1 MKRSYPGLGALV
13 LLAFFS
19 LSLAAPG
26 YAQTAAATTKP
37 AVPSRYEVSKE
48 VTLSA
53 TVESVPEKSSS
64 GLTQDSFLVMH
75 TKSGMVNGRLTPF
88 TLNGKGSIS
97 ITRGEQVTATGVMMR
112 YQNKQV
118 FVIRTLEVGGR
129 TYQLRNEHGFPR
141 EHPGAYGAS
150 GTESKGGQL

>member
-1 MKRSYPGLGALV
+1 MKRLYPGLGALV
-13 LLAFFS
+13 LLAFF
-19 LSLAAPG
+19 SLAAPG

-37 AVPSRYEVSKE
+37 AVPSRYDVSKE
-48 VTLSA
+48 LTLSA

-64 GLTQDSFLVMH
+64 GLTQDSFLVLH

-97 ITRGEQVTATGVMMR
+97 ITPGEQVTATGVMMI

-129 TYQLRNEHGFPR
+129 VYQLRNERGFPR

-150 GTESKGGQL
+150 VTESKGGQQ

>member
-1 MKRSYPGLGALV
+1 MKKLYPGLGALV
-13 LLAFFS
+13 LLAFF
-19 LSLAAPG
+19 SLAAPG

-97 ITRGEQVTATGVMMR
+97 ITRGEQVTATGVMMI

-129 TYQLRNEHGFPR
+129 TYQLRNERGFPR
-141 EHPGAYGAS
+141 EHPGAYGTSA
-150 GTESKGGQL
+150 TESKGGQQ